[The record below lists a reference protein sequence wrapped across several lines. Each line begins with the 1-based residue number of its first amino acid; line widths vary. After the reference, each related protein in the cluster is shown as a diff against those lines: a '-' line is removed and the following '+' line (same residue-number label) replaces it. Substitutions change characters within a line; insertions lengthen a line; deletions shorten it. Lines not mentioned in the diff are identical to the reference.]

1 MMVGRPNINANVVH
15 PSELGPDEQRLWET
29 YTRDAQLGSPFL
41 SWRFTELIGRVR
53 HDARVAVVDDGSG
66 ICGFLPF
73 QVNEDGSGAPI
84 GATVSDAQAFIGR
97 TEWSFDPRQL
107 VGAAGLARWRFDH
120 LTTTQPS
127 FAPYYHRRHQ
137 SPVIDLQSGYEAYM
151 RELRGHSKDFVAQ
164 VSRRRRKLER
174 EVGPVVCEWQ
184 SGEMETDMVLL
195 QTWKSDQY
203 GRTGTWDRF
212 AERWITDTL
221 VALAQS
227 RDPSCAGI
235 LTSLRAGDRLVAAHF
250 GLLGRDRLSWWFPAY
265 DPDFGRYSPGLILLL
280 DLIAEAAR
288 QEVPLIDLGRGEHDY
303 KLRVTPHFYEVAE
316 GEVVTT
322 GA

>member
-1 MMVGRPNINANVVH
+1 MIVGRQNIDANVIH
-15 PSELGPDEQRLWET
+15 PNELGPDEQRLWET

-53 HDARVAVVDDGSG
+53 PDARVAVVNDGSG

-73 QVNEDGSGAPI
+73 QVDEDGSGAPI
-84 GATVSDAQAFIGR
+84 GATICDAQALVGR
-97 TEWSFDPRQL
+97 TEWSFDARQL
-107 VGAAGLARWRFDH
+107 VGAAGLSRWRFDH

-137 SPVIDLQSGYEAYM
+137 SPVIHLEAGYEAFM
-151 RELRGHSKDFVAQ
+151 QELRGHSKDLASQ
-164 VSRRRRKLER
+164 VGRRRRKLER

-184 SGEMETDMVLL
+184 SAQADQDMTLL
-195 QTWKSDQY
+195 QQWKSDQY
-203 GRTGTWDRF
+203 RQGGNWDRF
-212 AERWITDTL
+212 AERWIADT
-221 VALAQS
+221 VAALAQS
-227 RDPSCAGI
+227 RDPACTGV

-265 DPDFGRYSPGLILLL
+265 DPEFGRYSPGLILLL
-280 DLIAEAAR
+280 ALIAEAAEK
-288 QEVPLIDLGRGEHDY
+288 EVPLIDLGRGEHDY

-322 GA
+322 PP